1 MHLEYRGRA
10 GSESISE
17 PDDWVEVPDED
28 DEEYEEDDRE
38 YDDYDPDDE
47 VCDDSYAD
55 AYFAKQQEQS
65 DKFWGDQR

>member
-28 DEEYEEDDRE
+28 DEDYEEDDHE
-38 YDDYDPDDE
+38 YGGYDPDI
-47 VCDDSYAD
+47 CDDGYAD
-55 AYFAKQQEQS
+55 AYFAIQQEQS
-65 DKFWGDQR
+65 DRFWGD

>member
-28 DEEYEEDDRE
+28 DEEYEEDDLHVLLR
-38 YDDYDPDDE
+38 
-47 VCDDSYAD
+47 
-55 AYFAKQQEQS
+55 
-65 DKFWGDQR
+65 

>member
-10 GSESISE
+10 GSISISE
-17 PDDWVEVPDED
+17 PDDWVEVPDEG
-28 DEEYEEDDRE
+28 DEEYEEDCD

-55 AYFAKQQEQS
+55 ECFAKQQEQS
-65 DKFWGDQR
+65 DRFWGD

>member
-28 DEEYEEDDRE
+28 DE
-38 YDDYDPDDE
+38 

-65 DKFWGDQR
+65 DRFWGD

>member
-28 DEEYEEDDRE
+28 DEDYEED
-38 YDDYDPDDE
+38 DPDDE

-65 DKFWGDQR
+65 DKFWGD